1 MIIGGDSSINKLII
15 LFVFDK
21 MESALSETTILDM
34 CCSSNNWIAYM
45 DCKLTIDQIIED
57 GLICKVDSADGAMFI
72 ITPDGRDCLA
82 NFYINIP
89 SSTRKEIALFV
100 KNNSLKFR
108 TRQECVSDYYL
119 NIDGTYTVLLKILA
133 PAQPM
138 LELKI
143 VVPDR
148 KTAQY
153 IYKKWEEKAADAYQI
168 IYENLVD

>member
-1 MIIGGDSSINKLII
+1 MFNKDSSLNKLII

-21 MESALSETTILDM
+21 METALSETTILDM
-34 CCSSNNWIAYM
+34 CSSSNNWLPYM
-45 DCKLTIDQIIED
+45 DCKLTLDQILED
-57 GLICKVDSADGAMFI
+57 GLICKVESGNSPMFV
-72 ITPDGRDCLA
+72 ITPDGRDALA

-89 SSTRKEIALFV
+89 TSTRKEIAAFV
-100 KNNSLKFR
+100 KTNSLKYK
-108 TRQECVSDYYL
+108 TRQECLSDYYQ
-119 NIDGTYTVLLKILA
+119 NIDGTYTALVKILA

-153 IYKKWEEKAADAYQI
+153 IYKKWEEKAADCYQL

>member
-1 MIIGGDSSINKLII
+1 MVIGDSSVNKLII

-21 MESALSETTILDM
+21 MESALSEATILDM

-45 DCKLTIDQIIED
+45 DCKLTIDQILED
-57 GLICKVDSADGAMFI
+57 GLICKVDSAYGAMYI

-89 SSTRKEIALFV
+89 TSTRKDIALFV

-108 TRQECVSDYYL
+108 TRQECVSDYYQ